1 MRRPR
6 ASAGPSAQADA
17 CNSRAPYRRRGQL
30 QFELQF
36 TSVQDGPRR
45 YMHDG
50 DLHWCTRVDML
61 ARKAA
66 DS

>member
-36 TSVQDGPRR
+36 TSVQDRPRR
-45 YMHDG
+45 YINRA
-50 DLHWCTRVDML
+50 DLHR
-61 ARKAA
+61 
-66 DS
+66 